1 MDVVTEQGGQARQLI
16 QMQREMQ
23 KELQR
28 TKQAISQLGGTM
40 RDAGNQMKNFGRDT
54 AAALQGFTQQTKR
67 MQQEL
72 QKLQQSMSDVGNTN
86 VQPAVSFLEKLGA
99 QWENFSAKMWA
110 QKDFILD
117 LMIGTDFKGV
127 YSDVE
132 AQAKERRLYA
142 ASGKTPDE
150 MKTFEKNATDLV
162 HQNPELTLQK
172 AMSLVSKGEELNG
185 KHGSKYALN
194 AAKMEYTTG
203 RDSSDL
209 LKAMSAMRDATKIDD
224 AERIGNSLQHI
235 MNNSRDLDSG
245 ALISL
250 IKNSKEMNQVL
261 DTPEKIAA
269 MVESMNKLGVMSMDK
284 GFEAIKD
291 AAAQLSSSGDL
302 AKVLQTGYE
311 ASGKK
316 TPAEAKSQA
325 EREAKEVEQLLTSGS
340 KADIQ
345 QAFGKLL
352 QTFASVKDEKARDK
366 MLDALGRSGG
376 KEMQE
381 KFAPLLAEAGR
392 LAAGDTHPKIGN
404 EMEKSYEK
412 AKSNDSFFD
421 YRMQQN
427 ETRLSSDQFG
437 AKVIQDFHNVL
448 TDFSSGVKKIADSLL
463 TMPDMLRQAIGGGLA
478 GYIIYRFFKTGK
490 PNGQNQQ
497 DQTGKGGCCCDTG
510 SESQSNDKKKK
521 KSGKRN
527 ESDSK
532 SANKGGKAQNT
543 GGKGAPKPN
552 GNKPKPE
559 LVEPNAKK
567 GLFGRLAGQVTK
579 LIPGKEKLAG
589 GWEALKGF
597 GSRLLNGVKQTAP
610 LMKRAM
616 PAALGSAIGIA
627 TVLASN
633 NKLDALG
640 RLGGETI
647 GGGIGTAVGAA
658 LGSVVPGFGTVIGGY
673 LGGAVGNWIGGKGYE
688 MVKGWFD
695 KPSESAENAI
705 REKKAL
711 SEAAGVPQQAAEMPQ
726 TGVMPNSVPL
736 PPQSPATKP
745 EAKPAVI
752 SLSIPQMPITINA
765 EGILQDEAGLLRL
778 FGKSSIS
785 NQIVKLVEKGMV
797 DALETRGGVPG
808 GRVGGMPV

>member
-1 MDVVTEQGGQARQLI
+1 MDQGAELGGQARKLVDMQRD
-16 QMQREMQ
+16 MQREF
-23 KELQR
+23 QR
-28 TKQAISQLGGTM
+28 TKQVISQLGSTM

-54 AAALQGFTQQTKR
+54 TAALHGFSQQTKR

-72 QKLQQSMSDVGNTN
+72 QKLQQSMSDVGNMN
-86 VQPAVSFLEKLGA
+86 VQPSVSFLEKLGA
-99 QWENFSAKMWA
+99 QWENFSSKMWA

-127 YSDVE
+127 NSDVE

-142 ASGKTPDE
+142 ATGKTPDE

-162 HQNPELTLQK
+162 HKNPEMTLQK

-185 KHGSKYALN
+185 KYGSKYALN
-194 AAKMEYTTG
+194 ATRMEYSTG
-203 RDSSDL
+203 RDSNDL

-235 MNNSRDLDSG
+235 INNSRNLDSG

-250 IKNSKEMNQVL
+250 IKSSKEMNQVL

-291 AAAQLSSSGDL
+291 AATQLSSSGDL

-352 QTFASVKDEKARDK
+352 QTFASVKDVKARDK

-381 KFAPLLAEAGR
+381 KLGPLLAEAGR

-412 AKSNDSFFD
+412 AKANDSFFD

-427 ETRLSSDQFG
+427 ETRLSTDQFG

-448 TDFSSGVKKIADSLL
+448 TVFSSGVKKLTDSLS
-463 TMPDMLRQAIGGGLA
+463 TMPDSLRQAMGGGLA
-478 GYIIYRFFKTGK
+478 GYMIYRYFKMDK
-490 PNGQNQQ
+490 PNGQNKQ
-497 DQTGKGGCCCDTG
+497 DQTGKGSCCCDTG

-521 KSGKRN
+521 KRSKRN
-527 ESDSK
+527 ASD
-532 SANKGGKAQNT
+532 KGGKAQNT

-552 GNKPKPE
+552 GNKSKPE
-559 LVEPNAKK
+559 PVEPNVKK

-579 LIPGKEKLAG
+579 LVPSKEKLAG

-597 GSRLLNGVKQTAP
+597 GSRMLNGVRQTAP

-616 PAALGSAIGIA
+616 PAALSSAIGIA
-627 TVLASN
+627 TVLTSN

-673 LGGAVGNWIGGKGYE
+673 VGGAVGSWIGGKGYE
-688 MVKGWFD
+688 MFKGWYD

-711 SEAAGVPQQAAEMPQ
+711 SETASVPQQAAAMPQ
-726 TGVMPNSVPL
+726 TGVMPNPVPL
-736 PPQSPATKP
+736 PSQSPATKP
-745 EAKPAVI
+745 EAKPTAV